1 MDNNHYEEGR
11 SRSKYCR
18 SRRKD
23 RSHSSERKK
32 HGKVKSSKH
41 DHGDKMHNQHDS
53 TSNKK
58 ETLRPDGYGLQ
69 RPASTS
75 SSTAPHAS
83 SKNCL
88 GPDEDLLLQKRK
100 EREAMRKQNVSRSNR
115 TRTMTAKEKEEALQ
129 SMRSHAS
136 ARDLDLQIAID
147 TKCRDDN
154 NNCEA
159 YSITKKMWDE
169 KANFLNDMSRRVH
182 GID

>member
-1 MDNNHYEEGR
+1 
-11 SRSKYCR
+11 
-18 SRRKD
+18 
-23 RSHSSERKK
+23 
-32 HGKVKSSKH
+32 
-41 DHGDKMHNQHDS
+41 
-53 TSNKK
+53 
-58 ETLRPDGYGLQ
+58 
-69 RPASTS
+69 
-75 SSTAPHAS
+75 
-83 SKNCL
+83 
-88 GPDEDLLLQKRK
+88 
-100 EREAMRKQNVSRSNR
+100 
-115 TRTMTAKEKEEALQ
+115 MTAKEKEEALQ